1 MHHSLRTL
9 ALLAATTVIVST
21 TPAHARDGFEWGD
34 PLGFSPLD
42 LSGKL
47 GVLWGTLAVTTS
59 LLIADDSPKSQRA
72 PRDQFY
78 FTSRAEWYQS
88 IHEDET
94 DVWSGRLGGGA
105 YARRWLSVG
114 GELHATGA
122 RDSRIRTVGSGGLV
136 LARFHFIQTRPVSV
150 FFEQGIGMIL
160 FKQPFPPGGS
170 KLDFTPMYGLGVLIH
185 FYDEIYSY
193 IGVRHLHISNAGLF
207 GEGNPGFDSN
217 GVSLGFE
224 LR

>member
-1 MHHSLRTL
+1 MPTAYRLLGL
-9 ALLAATTVIVST
+9 ALFLA
-21 TPAHARDGFEWGD
+21 TPTARADGFEWD
-34 PLGFSPLD
+34 NPLGFSPLD

-47 GVLWGTLAVTTS
+47 GVVWGTLAVAGS
-59 LLIADDSPKSQRA
+59 LLVLDDSPKSQRP

-105 YARRWLSVG
+105 YARRWLSLG
-114 GELHATGA
+114 GELHATGV
-122 RDSRIRTVGSGGLV
+122 RDSRIRTVGSGALL
-136 LARFHFIQTRPVSV
+136 LARFHFVQTRPVSV
-150 FFEQGIGMIL
+150 FFEQGIGMIV

-170 KLDFTPMYGLGVLIH
+170 KANFTPVYGLGVLLH
-185 FYDEIYSY
+185 FYDEVYSY
-193 IGVRHLHISNAGLF
+193 VGVRHLHVSNAGQF
-207 GEGNPGFDSN
+207 GDGNPGFDSN

>member
-1 MHHSLRTL
+1 MPKSLRLFGL
-9 ALLAATTVIVST
+9 ALLVATTN
-21 TPAHARDGFEWGD
+21 ARADRFEWD
-34 PLGFSPLD
+34 NPLGFSPLD

-47 GVLWGTLAVTTS
+47 GVLWGTLAATTS
-59 LLIADDSPKSQRA
+59 LLIPNGSPKSQRP

-88 IHEDET
+88 THEDDT

-114 GELHATGA
+114 GELHATGV

-136 LARFHFIQTRPVSV
+136 LARFHFIQTKPVSV

-160 FKQPFPPGGS
+160 FKQAFPPGGS
-170 KLDFTPMYGLGVLIH
+170 KANFTPVYGLGVLLH
-185 FYDEIYSY
+185 FYDEVYSY
-193 IGVRHLHISNAGLF
+193 VGVRHLHISNAGQF

-217 GVSLGFE
+217 GISLGFE